1 MREYFIGRVLQ
12 MIPVLLLVS
21 MISFALLFL
30 LPGDPALLILGDQQ
44 ASNQQAYEALR
55 RELGLDRPVPVQYL
69 SWLGKT
75 VRGDLGLSTRD
86 RQPVIQGIRDRL
98 PVTLEL
104 AALAMLLA
112 LALALPTGIISAV
125 RPNSWW
131 DRVFSVLALT
141 GVAIPNFWLGILLIY
156 GLAVFVKALPPSGFV
171 PFGDDPGRNLKHL
184 VLPAITLGLGLA
196 AVIMRQTRSALLEVL
211 QQDYIV
217 TARAKG
223 LGDRRVVL
231 RHALKNALIPVI
243 TIIGLQIGLLFGGAV
258 LTESI
263 FSIPGLGR
271 WSVDSILQR
280 DFPVVQAVCLIL
292 ALGVLC
298 ANLATDFVYAFVDPR
313 IRRK

>member
-1 MREYFIGRVLQ
+1 MWRYLVGRVLQ
-12 MIPVLLLVS
+12 MVPVLLLVS

-44 ASNQQAYEALR
+44 ASNHQAYEALR
-55 RELGLDRPVPVQYL
+55 TELGLDKPVPLQYL
-69 SWLGKT
+69 NWLGKIM
-75 VRGDLGLSTRD
+75 RGDLGLSTRD
-86 RQPVIQGIRDRL
+86 RQPVIAGIRERL
-98 PVTLEL
+98 PVTLQL

-112 LALALPTGIISAV
+112 LVIALPTGIISAV

-131 DRVFSVLALT
+131 DRIFSVLALT

-156 GLAVFVKALPPSGFV
+156 GLAIFAKLLPPSGFV
-171 PFGDDPGRNLKHL
+171 PFDADPGENLKHL
-184 VLPAITLGLGLA
+184 ILPAITLGLGLA
-196 AVIMRQTRSALLEVL
+196 AVLMRQTRSSMLEVL

-223 LGDRRVVL
+223 LQARRVVL

-292 ALGVLC
+292 ALGVLS
-298 ANLATDFVYAFVDPR
+298 ANLLTDFVYAFVDPR
-313 IRRK
+313 IRNQ

>member
-1 MREYFIGRVLQ
+1 MWGYLAGRMLQ

-55 RELGLDRPVPVQYL
+55 AELGLDKPIPIQYL
-69 SWLGKT
+69 NWLGKT
-75 VRGDLGLSTRD
+75 IHGDLGISTRD
-86 RQPVIQGIRDRL
+86 RQPVLDGIGQRL
-98 PVTLEL
+98 PVTLQL

-112 LALALPTGIISAV
+112 LAIALPAGVISAV

-156 GLAVFVKALPPSGFV
+156 GLALFAKLLPPSGFV
-171 PFGDDPGRNLKHL
+171 PFADDPGENLRHL
-184 VLPAITLGLGLA
+184 VLPALTLGLGLA
-196 AVIMRQTRSALLEVL
+196 AVLMRQTRSSMLEVL
-211 QQDYIV
+211 QQDYVV

-223 LGDRRVVL
+223 LRARQVVL

-263 FSIPGLGR
+263 FSIPGIGR

-292 ALGVLC
+292 ALGVLSV
-298 ANLATDFVYAFVDPR
+298 NLLTDVVYAFVDPR
-313 IRRK
+313 IRKQ

>member
-1 MREYFIGRVLQ
+1 MGEYFIGRVLQ
-12 MIPVLLLVS
+12 MVPVLLLVS

-44 ASNQQAYEALR
+44 ASNRQAYEALR
-55 RELGLDRPVPVQYL
+55 TELGLDQPVPIQYL
-69 SWLGKT
+69 NWLGKT
-75 VRGDLGLSTRD
+75 LRGDLGLSTRD
-86 RQPVIQGIRDRL
+86 RQPVINGLRERL
-98 PVTLEL
+98 PVTLQL
-104 AALAMLLA
+104 ASFAMLLA
-112 LALALPTGIISAV
+112 LVIALPTGIISAV

-131 DRVFSVLALT
+131 DRIFSVLALA

-156 GLAVFVKALPPSGFV
+156 GLAIFARLLPPSGFV
-171 PFGDDPGRNLKHL
+171 PFPTDLGRNIQHL
-184 VLPAITLGLGLA
+184 ILPSITLGLGLA
-196 AVIMRQTRSALLEVL
+196 AVLMRQTRSSLLEVL

-223 LGDRRVVL
+223 LQARRVVM

-263 FSIPGLGR
+263 FSIPGIGR

-280 DFPVVQAVCLIL
+280 DFPVVQAVCLIM
-292 ALGVLC
+292 ALGVLS
-298 ANLATDFVYAFVDPR
+298 ANLLTDLVYAFIDPR
-313 IRRK
+313 IRKK